1 MQYAGRTPPGEAKR
15 IKGIGYYFL
24 FFRPEDAR
32 LRVVYP
38 FLGNFVQSLV
48 FVEEVRFFREAIA
61 GIE

>member
-48 FVEEVRFFREAIA
+48 CSSDLNFIMT
-61 GIE
+61 